1 MKCARDARNRF
12 AEFADTRGRSSKRK
26 TIKGALKSNWIFQSE
41 AKSVNVLLYETA
53 DSDETWQPKGANQNE
68 LKLLAAMFNQWI
80 ETWGKEPRFHETLT
94 NNWWPTI
101 ESERKL
107 KSLSLCNA
115 SVELVRGGA
124 RNKVVD
130 LFQFEKLVC
139 LLEVSTSTDSLLK
152 T

>member
-1 MKCARDARNRF
+1 MLEK
-12 AEFADTRGRSSKRK
+12 E

-115 SVELVRGGA
+115 SVELVRGGGGKKQSCWPFSVWKT
-124 RNKVVD
+124 R
-130 LFQFEKLVC
+130 LFIGSIHFYRFVIEDVIWKL
-139 LLEVSTSTDSLLK
+139 TSTLLLHCSVQVK
-152 T
+152 